1 MRALSSRIIGVA
13 VAAAIIAL
21 IVIACQ
27 GLRGPDSH
35 PAAMGPRITGH
46 ESGPTVQEVIE
57 AMNRKGL
64 VSPAGSAEP
73 PE

>member
-1 MRALSSRIIGVA
+1 MRAVIPRIIWVA
-13 VAAAIIAL
+13 VAWAIVAL

-27 GLRGPDSH
+27 GIRGPASH
-35 PAAMGPRITGH
+35 PAATGPRITGH
-46 ESGPTVQEVIE
+46 ESGPTAQDVIE
-57 AMNRKGL
+57 AMDRKGF